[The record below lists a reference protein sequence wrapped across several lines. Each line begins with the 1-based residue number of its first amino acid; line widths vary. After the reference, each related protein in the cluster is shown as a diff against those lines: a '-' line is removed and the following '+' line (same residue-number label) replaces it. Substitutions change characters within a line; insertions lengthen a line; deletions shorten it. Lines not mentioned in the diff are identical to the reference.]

1 MEELLKEKEEL
12 EKQLAKINKKIDEE
26 QHKEEL
32 ISEIK
37 NKAHTLELLLSNT
50 FPIRVDYFEQINEL
64 LIIEDYDSEHE
75 TTLYHNTFDNL
86 HKTLETLNTAID
98 NYKIIN
104 NKLRIKEKKP
114 LLDNYK
120 YSFDD
125 LIHNNTMIIRSSDEF
140 HTSFSKPF
148 KVILDAEVHVSDKDT
163 IDLEIKT
170 IVSYNHNI
178 EKKYSKKVENIDF
191 DIKYTDHSDYTLRSE
206 EFSCRINNLKI
217 YELYN
222 TLQKVKSLSL
232 SNSDLVQLSK
242 VND

>member
-26 QHKEEL
+26 KNKEKL

-37 NKAHTLELLLSNT
+37 DKAHTLELLLSNE
-50 FPIRVDYFEQINEL
+50 FPIRVDYFEQINNL
-64 LIIEDYDSEHE
+64 LIIEKYDAEHE
-75 TTLYHNTFDNL
+75 TTLYNNTFDNL
-86 HKTLETLNTAID
+86 HKTLEVLNTAIE

-114 LLDNYK
+114 LLDDYK

-140 HTSFSKPF
+140 HTLFSKPF
-148 KVILDAEVHVSDKDT
+148 NVILDAEVHVSDKDT

-191 DIKYTDHSDYTLRSE
+191 DIKYTDHSDYTLRSVE
-206 EFSCRINNLKI
+206 LTINNWDWKA
-217 YELYN
+217 
-222 TLQKVKSLSL
+222 
-232 SNSDLVQLSK
+232 NSRV
-242 VND
+242 